1 MKLTRYNAKD
11 TVITVKGVHITG
23 LGENMW
29 NFEKSE
35 ALAED
40 SVGAQGDICRSE
52 INNSIHVA
60 TIGVQRTSPQYNFL
74 MNLKNETEPF
84 AIWCIN
90 KNLGIEEGGTMAL
103 VSEKPASTLGAQAE
117 DAEFAF
123 TVYDGDTTATE

>member
-11 TVITVKGVHITG
+11 TVITVDGVHITG

-40 SVGAQGDICRSE
+40 SVGAQGDVCRSE
-52 INNSIHVA
+52 INNSIHTA

-74 MNLKNETEPF
+74 ISLKNRTEPF
-84 AIWCIN
+84 PIWCNN
-90 KNLGIEEGGTMAL
+90 KPLGIKEGGTMAL
-103 VSEKPASTLGAQAE
+103 VSEKPASSLGATAE

-123 TVYDGDTTATE
+123 TVYDGDTITE